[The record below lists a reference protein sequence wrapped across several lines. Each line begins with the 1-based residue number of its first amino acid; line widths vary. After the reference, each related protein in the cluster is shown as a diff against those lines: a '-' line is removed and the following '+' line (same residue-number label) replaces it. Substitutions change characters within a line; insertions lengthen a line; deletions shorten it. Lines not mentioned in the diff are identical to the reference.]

1 MNKTTVFLLRDNLAS
16 YLNEVAKTKVPL
28 VVCKYKKP
36 IAVIMP
42 PKKEL
47 VEEDFDQF
55 YGFMGGGETGD
66 QLVKRVRRN
75 PRERKYV
82 ENLRKGIT

>member
-1 MNKTTVFLLRDNLAS
+1 MKKTSVYLLRDNLAS
-16 YLNEVAKTKVPL
+16 YLDEVVRTDTPL

-47 VEEDFDQF
+47 IEENFDEF
-55 YGFMGGGETGD
+55 FGFMGHGETGD
-66 QLVKRVRRN
+66 QFVKRVRRN
-75 PRERKYV
+75 SRERKYV